1 MKYSSQPRKKHMFS
15 TLYISMSCLIDPL
28 MSFQVKVHHLDPWL
42 PQIDLAILGKSD
54 LFIGNCISSFTS
66 FVSRQRLVQDKPT
79 QFWGYS
85 QCQTKNQTLAIY
97 QTFSNACILPD
108 TILFK
113 TSAILIFNRIM
124 HRVNKL
130 NLQKTR
136 YIYSQVLKHF

>member
-1 MKYSSQPRKKHMFS
+1 
-15 TLYISMSCLIDPL
+15 

-42 PQIDLAILGKSD
+42 PQIDLAILGKAE

-85 QCQTKNQTLAIY
+85 QCLTKNQMLVIY
-97 QTFSNACILPD
+97 QTFYYACTLPG
-108 TILFK
+108 TFLFK
-113 TSAILIFNRIM
+113 TSAILIFNTIM
-124 HRVNKL
+124 QRMSNL

-136 YIYSQVLKHF
+136 YIYIYIYISIPIYIHQLWKTFKMVFTMN